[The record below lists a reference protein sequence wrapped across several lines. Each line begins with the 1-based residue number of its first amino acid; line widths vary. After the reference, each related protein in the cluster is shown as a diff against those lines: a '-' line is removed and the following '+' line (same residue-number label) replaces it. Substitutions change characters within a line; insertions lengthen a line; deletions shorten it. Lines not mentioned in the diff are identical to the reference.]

1 MGLAIIKP
9 SGWEYAEVT
18 STPTPTLNPTFAF
31 GDWTQCVHFPTEI
44 HWELLEAGKIPD
56 WNLKRHEHDVQ
67 WVSKRTWAFRS
78 SIELGDGMVEN
89 KSQGKG
95 KKVEI
100 EFESLD
106 TFATVYLVCPSSSP
120 SLSLS

>member
-1 MGLAIIKP
+1 MAVQILKP
-9 SGWEYAEVT
+9 TKWEYAEYT
-18 STPTPTLNPTFAF
+18 SSAQAE
-31 GDWTQCVHFPTEI
+31 WSSCQYFPTEI

-56 WNLKRHEHDVQ
+56 WNIGRAEHEVQ

-78 SIELGDGMVEN
+78 ILDMSGVEVD
-89 KSQGKG
+89 G

-106 TFATVYLVCPSSSP
+106 TFATVYLVCRVSSQITC
-120 SLSLS
+120 